1 METKVS
7 QESLQSRLSFFTTG
21 SSFQATETIL
31 ATGTTIWKPALRRLG
46 RFEHRPEICCFA
58 SNKESEN
65 FGFNSGSMY
74 SGFSNSSMVTR
85 SRCGDGVSVVHEMTV
100 PHRVELI

>member
-31 ATGTTIWKPALRRLG
+31 ATGTIIWKPALIAARTQTDGKPRLDESKETTFPAVLQMPLVKCNRRELP
-46 RFEHRPEICCFA
+46 RT
-58 SNKESEN
+58 
-65 FGFNSGSMY
+65 NS
-74 SGFSNSSMVTR
+74 
-85 SRCGDGVSVVHEMTV
+85 
-100 PHRVELI
+100 